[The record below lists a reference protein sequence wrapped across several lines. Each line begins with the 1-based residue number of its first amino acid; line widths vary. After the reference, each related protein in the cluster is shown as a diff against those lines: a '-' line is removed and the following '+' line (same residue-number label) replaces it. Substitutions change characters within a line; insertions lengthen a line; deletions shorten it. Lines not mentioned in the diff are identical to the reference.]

1 MITIA
6 LDENGD
12 FEGFIASGNK
22 EPLFIAGIVYDDKG
36 YDNDAWNEKLRL
48 DDYFRAVA
56 KEVDCKYPADLHV
69 NKSNTNGYNVK
80 LMKTEL
86 QESLPEFFQQGTYK
100 GKSIGKYKRYG
111 QYRIAMMLKS
121 GTGKTVLNHKST
133 SMLVNDEYASNLYM
147 NMAYSTVSRLVFHN
161 PFELHVSKV
170 KFDLATRLVPVKASD
185 KELCKKYINLGYKD
199 FYFKNSTPESSKNND
214 TRFFQVANDYNY
226 RAALDRKLLE
236 TNRLD
241 LEIEDF
247 SVRSIYYNANESEST
262 RYAFLY
268 LADTICAILN
278 HNKTGE
284 SPLAWHQSFV
294 EQATRLNGS
303 SQNLIFT
310 YDDIDVAY
318 EKAVMAYQQK
328 DYFKVLSTLFETKQS
343 RSDFKDYYW
352 EQWFPKIEQ
361 WISEATDVE
370 ALEETVRQF
379 AKYAN
384 SNLLKQDELIYIYN
398 HLEPLVANLEKSEAS
413 KYAFY
418 DAGITAY
425 NHIGDSLMAERCF
438 EIAKGFA
445 KYCHVEDYLLTLKR
459 RVVMLND
466 QYRYEE
472 ALSLA
477 KEILEYE
484 DELASLRQLLVE
496 SDDIV
501 SISKGRALSQCGQ
514 VYAYLQDTHAE
525 SYFEQALAQF
535 DEKSIDYNITLSYL
549 LHHYIDMNNRDGYEK
564 YAPQYFG
571 GRDNVWEQFSYLKDM
586 TEADQKLQ
594 SFKFAFYVYIKA
606 LYRFYVDE
614 LNSEKRRNL
623 LSWIQNL
630 HKGNKAEHVNG
641 HPWELIYKYFALLAV
656 KFNKNELA
664 EEFIELTKTIVQER
678 ASAIDNIIYGGLIEY
693 YNMLGEKDLAE
704 EAKKKFTKQQLKDD
718 YEKILGYM
726 FS

>member
-1 MITIA
+1 MVA
-6 LDENGD
+6 L
-12 FEGFIASGNK
+12 
-22 EPLFIAGIVYDDKG
+22 
-36 YDNDAWNEKLRL
+36 
-48 DDYFRAVA
+48 
-56 KEVDCKYPADLHV
+56 
-69 NKSNTNGYNVK
+69 
-80 LMKTEL
+80 
-86 QESLPEFFQQGTYK
+86 SL
-100 GKSIGKYKRYG
+100 IH
-111 QYRIAMMLKS
+111 I
-121 GTGKTVLNHKST
+121 
-133 SMLVNDEYASNLYM
+133 
-147 NMAYSTVSRLVFHN
+147 
-161 PFELHVSKV
+161 
-170 KFDLATRLVPVKASD
+170 
-185 KELCKKYINLGYKD
+185 
-199 FYFKNSTPESSKNND
+199 
-214 TRFFQVANDYNY
+214 
-226 RAALDRKLLE
+226 
-236 TNRLD
+236 
-241 LEIEDF
+241 

-310 YDDIDVAY
+310 YDDIDMAY

-328 DYFKVLSTLFETKQS
+328 DYFKVLSTLFATKQS
-343 RSDFKDYYW
+343 RSDFKGYYW

-361 WISEATDVE
+361 WISAATDVE
-370 ALEETVRQF
+370 AIEDSVRQF

-384 SNLLKQDELIYIYN
+384 SNLLKQDELVYLYN

-413 KYAFY
+413 KYTFY

-514 VYAYLQDTHAE
+514 VYAYLQDTQAE
-525 SYFEQALAQF
+525 EYFEEALAQF
-535 DEKSIDYNITLSYL
+535 DEKSIDYNLS
-549 LHHYIDMNNRDGYEK
+549 
-564 YAPQYFG
+564 
-571 GRDNVWEQFSYLKDM
+571 
-586 TEADQKLQ
+586 
-594 SFKFAFYVYIKA
+594 
-606 LYRFYVDE
+606 
-614 LNSEKRRNL
+614 
-623 LSWIQNL
+623 
-630 HKGNKAEHVNG
+630 
-641 HPWELIYKYFALLAV
+641 LIH
-656 KFNKNELA
+656 
-664 EEFIELTKTIVQER
+664 ISTCI
-678 ASAIDNIIYGGLIEY
+678 
-693 YNMLGEKDLAE
+693 
-704 EAKKKFTKQQLKDD
+704 
-718 YEKILGYM
+718 
-726 FS
+726 

>member
-22 EPLFIAGIVYDDKG
+22 EPLFIAGIVYDDK
-36 YDNDAWNEKLRL
+36 DHDKDAWNEKQRL
-48 DDYFRAVA
+48 DDYFRTVA
-56 KEVDCKYPADLHV
+56 ETVECKYPEDLHV

-86 QESLPEFFQQGTYK
+86 QETLPEFFQQGTYK

-111 QYRIAMMLKS
+111 QYRIVMMLKS
-121 GTGKTVLNHKST
+121 GTGKTILNQKST

-161 PFELHVSKV
+161 PFDLHVSKV
-170 KFDLATRLVPVKASD
+170 QFDLATRLVPVKASD
-185 KELCKKYINLGYKD
+185 IELCRKYINLGYKD
-199 FYFKNSTPESSKNND
+199 FDFKHSTTEKSKNSD

-284 SPLAWHQSFV
+284 GPLAWHQSFV

-303 SQNLIFT
+303 SQNLIFI
-310 YDDIDVAY
+310 YDDIDMAY

-328 DYFKVLSTLFETKQS
+328 DYFKVLSILFETKQS

-352 EQWFPKIEQ
+352 EQWFPKIEK
-361 WISEATDVE
+361 WISEATDIE
-370 ALEETVRQF
+370 ALEDAVRQF
-379 AKYAN
+379 AKYSN
-384 SNLLKQDELIYIYN
+384 SNLLKQDELVYLYN
-398 HLEPLVANLEKSEAS
+398 HLEPLIANLDTSEAS

-425 NHIGDSLMAERCF
+425 NHIGDSQKAEQCF
-438 EIAKGFA
+438 EMAKKFA

-484 DELASLRQLLVE
+484 DELASLRQLLVGA
-496 SDDIV
+496 DDIV

-514 VYAYLQDTHAE
+514 VYAYMRNPQAAE
-525 SYFEQALAQF
+525 YFEQALAQF

-549 LHHYIDMNNRDGYEK
+549 LHHYIDIGDRENYER
-564 YAPQYFG
+564 YSAQYFG
-571 GRDNVWEQFSYLKDM
+571 GYGKVWEQFSYLKDM

-606 LYRFYVDE
+606 LYIVYVDE

-623 LSWIQNL
+623 LSWAQNIK
-630 HKGNKAEHVNG
+630 KGNKSEHVNG

-664 EEFIELTKTIVQER
+664 KEFIQLTQTIVQER
-678 ASAIDNIIYGGLIEY
+678 ATAIDNIIYGGLIEY
-693 YNMLGEKDLAE
+693 YNMIGEKELAE
-704 EAKKKFTKQQLKDD
+704 ETKKKFTNQRLEREYKKL
-718 YEKILGYM
+718 LVYM
-726 FS
+726 FI